1 MHRRRRSSDDVTSPN
16 TYHEIENDD
25 DDEDEN
31 DDHGDD
37 ADGAGQNFQPQ
48 AGSSHHHHNDHD
60 NNQYRQLQH
69 QHELQRPEQSHQQ
82 QNTRA
87 FVHSEA
93 HPEPAAEE
101 SLLRHGRRQQQQ
113 QQRQSGQQRSGQ
125 SEPGDVA
132 GRNAA
137 QSGRAVKHA
146 DGQVML
152 DDKSVA
158 EVGDSEW
165 DRDRDSVCVFLDV
178 SGWFI
183 SDGTGLWTPS
193 GKLGEDEK
201 IYIFLNVDGRVELG
215 KGQFLLFFILY
226 QK

>member
-25 DDEDEN
+25 DDEDAN
-31 DDHGDD
+31 DDHGD

-48 AGSSHHHHNDHD
+48 PGSSHHNHNDHD
-60 NNQYRQLQH
+60 HNQYRQLQH
-69 QHELQRPEQSHQQ
+69 QHELQRPEQSHQQRQ

-101 SLLRHGRRQQQQ
+101 SLLRHGRQRQQP
-113 QQRQSGQQRSGQ
+113 GQQRSGQ

-137 QSGRAVKHA
+137 QSGRAVESTRR
-146 DGQVML
+146 GGSSQVML

-158 EVGDSEW
+158 EVGDSE
-165 DRDRDSVCVFLDV
+165 
-178 SGWFI
+178 
-183 SDGTGLWTPS
+183 
-193 GKLGEDEK
+193 
-201 IYIFLNVDGRVELG
+201 
-215 KGQFLLFFILY
+215 
-226 QK
+226 

>member
-25 DDEDEN
+25 DDEDAN
-31 DDHGDD
+31 DDHGD

-48 AGSSHHHHNDHD
+48 PGSSHHHHNDHHD
-60 NNQYRQLQH
+60 HNQYRQLQH

-101 SLLRHGRRQQQQ
+101 SLLRHGRQQQP
-113 QQRQSGQQRSGQ
+113 GQQRPGQ

-137 QSGRAVKHA
+137 QSGRAVESTRRGGH
-146 DGQVML
+146 QVML

-158 EVGDSEW
+158 EVGDSE
-165 DRDRDSVCVFLDV
+165 
-178 SGWFI
+178 
-183 SDGTGLWTPS
+183 
-193 GKLGEDEK
+193 
-201 IYIFLNVDGRVELG
+201 
-215 KGQFLLFFILY
+215 
-226 QK
+226 

>member
-25 DDEDEN
+25 DDEDAN
-31 DDHGDD
+31 DDHGD

-48 AGSSHHHHNDHD
+48 PGSSHHNDHNHD
-60 NNQYRQLQH
+60 QYRQLQH
-69 QHELQRPEQSHQQ
+69 QHELQRPEQSHQQRQ

-101 SLLRHGRRQQQQ
+101 SLLRHGR
-113 QQRQSGQQRSGQ
+113 QRQPGQQRSGQ
-125 SEPGDVA
+125 SEPSDVA

-137 QSGRAVKHA
+137 QSGRAVESTRRG
-146 DGQVML
+146 GQVML

-165 DRDRDSVCVFLDV
+165 DRRVCVPGREWLV
-178 SGWFI
+178 HCGR
-183 SDGTGLWTPS
+183 DGTLDAFR
-193 GKLGEDEK
+193 E
-201 IYIFLNVDGRVELG
+201 V
-215 KGQFLLFFILY
+215 
-226 QK
+226 